1 MARKARTEEDKICRA
16 AITVTL
22 GNKEHQIYPLVI
34 RDSRV
39 WRKKVAEALAQLP
52 KYTSVTTD
60 DPDAFGNAMR
70 AMLVDMPDTV
80 ADLFFGYAKNLNR
93 EEIEAVATDAELAR
107 AFQEVASIAF
117 PLVESLSGV
126 LTSQTR

>member
-1 MARKARTEEDKICRA
+1 MVRKVRTEEDKVCHA

-22 GNKEHQIYPLVI
+22 GGKEHQICPLVI

-39 WRKKVAEALAQLP
+39 WRKEVAEALAQLP
-52 KYTSVTTD
+52 RYASVTTD
-60 DPDAFGNAMR
+60 DPDAFGSAMT

-80 ADLFFGYAKNLNR
+80 ADLFFGYAKDLNR
-93 EEIEAVATDAELAR
+93 EEIEGVATDTELAQ
-107 AFQEVASIAF
+107 AFQEVISIAF

-126 LTSQTR
+126 LTSRTR